1 MRGTQKL
8 QKSEVPALVDHLL
21 DPGGDYI
28 QSGTPVLCPACARTR
43 THTHTPPTPPWLYP
57 DVGACQ
63 QGRMVPES
71 GSSRDISSRRKNFKT
86 RKSKPSLH
94 FSFWL
99 QNTFEKWAS
108 LVTQT
113 VKNLSAMWETQVQ
126 SLGQEDALE
135 KGMATHSSIENSMD
149 REAW

>member
-1 MRGTQKL
+1 
-8 QKSEVPALVDHLL
+8 
-21 DPGGDYI
+21 
-28 QSGTPVLCPACARTR
+28 
-43 THTHTPPTPPWLYP
+43 
-57 DVGACQ
+57 
-63 QGRMVPES
+63 MVPES

-126 SLGQEDALE
+126 SLGQEDARE
-135 KGMATHSSIENSMD
+135 KRMDTHSSILQYGWRIPYTEEPRGLHSPWSC
-149 REAW
+149 RESDITE

>member
-1 MRGTQKL
+1 MSSMCTH
-8 QKSEVPALVDHLL
+8 AH
-21 DPGGDYI
+21 
-28 QSGTPVLCPACARTR
+28 

-113 VKNLSAMWETQVQ
+113 VKNLPAMWETWFHPWIGKSPFRREWLPTPNFLPREFHGQR
-126 SLGQEDALE
+126 SLAGYSPWGHKESD
-135 KGMATHSSIENSMD
+135 MT
-149 REAW
+149 